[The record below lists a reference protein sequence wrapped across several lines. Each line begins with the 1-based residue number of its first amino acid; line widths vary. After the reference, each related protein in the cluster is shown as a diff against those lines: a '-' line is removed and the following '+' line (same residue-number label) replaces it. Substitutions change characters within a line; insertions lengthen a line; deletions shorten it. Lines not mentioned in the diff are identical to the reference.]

1 MHPCAVD
8 HCRHVAEVVPVL
20 EIPFVGRD
28 FAAHVPLRISVP
40 LAHCKRHAREAIPSD
55 FLERRARR
63 TRQALFG
70 RLAAHP
76 DPMASDHGARGS
88 LTARRRGSDPGR
100 RQRSQDLSVKEEG
113 EAMRATTGKAVER

>member
-55 FLERRARR
+55 FLERSALRVEAERVALDKHFLADWRR
-63 TRQALFG
+63 TRIRWLRITVHEDHSLRAAGGAIRGGVNG
-70 RLAAHP
+70 R
-76 DPMASDHGARGS
+76 
-88 LTARRRGSDPGR
+88 
-100 RQRSQDLSVKEEG
+100 KI
-113 EAMRATTGKAVER
+113 